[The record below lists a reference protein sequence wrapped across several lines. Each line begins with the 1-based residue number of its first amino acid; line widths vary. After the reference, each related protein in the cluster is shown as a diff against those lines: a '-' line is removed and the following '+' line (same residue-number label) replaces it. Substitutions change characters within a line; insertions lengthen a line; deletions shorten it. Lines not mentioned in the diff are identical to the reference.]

1 MKKIVLPLIA
11 LFISALSF
19 SQQTIIKN
27 YESQDLQDVRNLKIH
42 IPNGYT
48 KDTTLNY
55 PLTIVLG
62 DNHLFDLTVGN
73 AKLFAK
79 ADISPKQIIVGI
91 DMDKSYDKDISLIK
105 ANSELTQHSQN
116 FYAFIKEE
124 LIPYTENN
132 YRTSPFLTIIAEGKA
147 ANFATHFFKEADP
160 LFNAYVCLNPS
171 FAPDINK
178 QIDAYSLARYGQ
190 MDNSFYF
197 FTNSNQF
204 FSKNQE
210 MLYETLKTQ
219 LKDLNLKNLS
229 IQFKDNKTASNK
241 LTTIT
246 KGISDAFPQIF
257 EAYSGISKEEF
268 NDKIKDLAPLDAIGY
283 LENKYLDIEY
293 LFGTNIGI
301 RKRDIF
307 AIEGIVIDKENGD
320 YLKIFGEMIQKLY
333 PKSHLGDYYIGKY
346 FELGKDYKKALYYYK
361 IAYGKMSPT
370 DPNTDLFYKN
380 IERVAGL

>member
-1 MKKIVLPLIA
+1 MKKIVFTLVA
-11 LFISALSF
+11 LFICTFTF

-27 YESQDLQDVRNLKIH
+27 YESQDLQDVRNLKIL
-42 IPNGYT
+42 IPKGYD

-62 DNHLFDLTVGN
+62 DDYLLDLYNGN

-79 ADISPKQIIVGI
+79 ADIAPKQIVVGI
-91 DMDKSYDKDISLIK
+91 DMDKSYEKDVSFIK
-105 ANSELTQHSQN
+105 ANSALTKNSEN
-116 FYAFIKEE
+116 FYSFIKDE
-124 LIPYTENN
+124 LIPYIEKN
-132 YRTSPFLTIIAEGKA
+132 YRTSPFLTIIGEGKA
-147 ANFATHFFKEADP
+147 ANFATYFFKEEDP
-160 LFNAYVCLNPS
+160 LFNAIISLNPKL
-171 FAPDINK
+171 APNINK
-178 QIDAYSLARYGQ
+178 LFDAYSLARYGQ

-197 FTNSNQF
+197 FTNSSQF
-204 FSKNQE
+204 TSKEQE
-210 MLYETLKTQ
+210 SLYTNLKSQ
-219 LKDLNLKNLS
+219 LESLNLKNFS
-229 IQFKDNKTASNK
+229 IQFNDNNK
-241 LTTIT
+241 STHYISTISE
-246 KGISDAFPQIF
+246 GIPKAFPQIF

-268 NDKIKDLAPLDAIGY
+268 NEKVKELSPLDAIGY